1 MEYLLDQVRAGVCY
15 HTHSR
20 EKVAVSELPL
30 LDVTCVDTVI
40 EHHNRLLS
48 LILEV
53 SPLGE
58 FEILKTDPVQP

>member
-1 MEYLLDQVRAGVCY
+1 MEYLLDQVRAGVSY
-15 HTHSR
+15 DTHSR

-30 LDVTCVDTVI
+30 LDVTSVDTVI

-58 FEILKTDPVQP
+58 FEILKTDPV